1 MNENTIF
8 KLKSNRGITLVAL
21 VITIVILIILAT
33 ISINALFGNNG
44 LINRAQMAKE
54 EQSHANVKE
63 AFTIKQGDY
72 TIDKAKG
79 NSKGFI
85 EYIKSEDGK
94 SVLRENG
101 EIDVIKLTGIKQ
113 SLGNG
118 TNKSDVYMVE
128 STDGKTYYLRYYDKE
143 GNSRDLL
150 EFQSDGTSTENK
162 DKIINMINSNMAV
175 TEDGKV
181 IYIDNSNFTEA
192 KLSEL
197 KIEEYETISEKGIR
211 QYAKNCFVDNEG
223 KVYTWGSNSNGQVGD
238 GSNEDRNTP
247 ICISDL
253 DNSLKGK
260 TITNIYSGGIALDN
274 EGKVHAWGENDNGQ
288 VGDGSNEN
296 RNTPICIS
304 DLENSLNGKIVTN
317 IWDDG
322 STIIALDNEG
332 KVYTWGD
339 NSFGQVG
346 DGSNEDRNTPI
357 CISDLDNSLKGKTIT
372 NIYSNS
378 YAVVALDDEGK
389 VYTWGDNSF
398 GQVGDGSN
406 EDRNTP
412 ICISDLDNSLKGKT
426 ITNIY
431 LDAYTKIALDNE
443 GKVHAW
449 GDNSNGQVGD
459 GSNENRNT
467 PICISDLDN
476 SLKGRTITNIY
487 LDGYAKIALDNEGK
501 VHAWGSNPF
510 GQVGDGSNEDRNTP
524 ICISDLDNSLKG
536 RTITNIYSD
545 GYTMIALDNEGK
557 VYTWGSNSNG
567 QVGDGSSEDRNT
579 PICVSDLDNS
589 LKGKTITNIYPDDTT
604 IAIDNEG
611 KVHAWGDNGYGQVGD
626 GSSEKRNTPICISD
640 LENSPL
646 KDRNIVKYCIL
657 NMGLSNLNAG
667 YCYISQDGKVYYFYF
682 NEPI

>member
-79 NSKGFI
+79 NIKGFI

-101 EIDVIKLTGIKQ
+101 EIDVIKLTGTKQ

-128 STDGKTYYLRYYDKE
+128 STDGKTYYLKYYDKE

-150 EFQSDGTSTENK
+150 EFQSDGTSAGNK

-181 IYIDNSNFTEA
+181 IYIDNSNFTGA

-197 KIEEYETISEKGIR
+197 KMGEYETISEKGIR

-223 KVYTWGSNSNGQVGD
+223 KVYTWGDNRYGQVGD

-260 TITNIYSGGIALDN
+260 TITNIYS
-274 EGKVHAWGENDNGQ
+274 
-288 VGDGSNEN
+288 
-296 RNTPICIS
+296 T
-304 DLENSLNGKIVTN
+304 
-317 IWDDG
+317 G
-322 STIIALDNEG
+322 STIVALDNEG
-332 KVYTWGD
+332 KVYTWGN
-339 NSFGQVG
+339 NSFGQLGNGSSGYRNIPICISDLENSLKGKNITSIYSDDYTMIALDSEGKVHAWGFNEYGQVG

-357 CISDLDNSLKGKTIT
+357 CISDLENSLKGKNIT
-372 NIYSNS
+372 SIYS
-378 YAVVALDDEGK
+378 DDYTMIAIGNEGK
-389 VYTWGDNSF
+389 VYTWGAGGF
-398 GQVGDGSN
+398 GQLGDGSN

-412 ICISDLDNSLKGKT
+412 ICISN
-426 ITNIY
+426 
-431 LDAYTKIALDNE
+431 
-443 GKVHAW
+443 
-449 GDNSNGQVGD
+449 
-459 GSNENRNT
+459 
-467 PICISDLDN
+467 
-476 SLKGRTITNIY
+476 
-487 LDGYAKIALDNEGK
+487 
-501 VHAWGSNPF
+501 
-510 GQVGDGSNEDRNTP
+510 
-524 ICISDLDNSLKG
+524 
-536 RTITNIYSD
+536 
-545 GYTMIALDNEGK
+545 
-557 VYTWGSNSNG
+557 
-567 QVGDGSSEDRNT
+567 
-579 PICVSDLDNS
+579 
-589 LKGKTITNIYPDDTT
+589 
-604 IAIDNEG
+604 
-611 KVHAWGDNGYGQVGD
+611 
-626 GSSEKRNTPICISD
+626 
-640 LENSPL
+640 LENNPL
-646 KDRNIVKYCIL
+646 KDKNIVKCCEL
-657 NMGLSNLNAG
+657 DMRLSNLNAG

-682 NEPI
+682 NELN

>member
-101 EIDVIKLTGIKQ
+101 EIDVIKLTGTKQ

-128 STDGKTYYLRYYDKE
+128 STDGKTYYLKYYDKE

-211 QYAKNCFVDNEG
+211 QYGDNCFVDNEG
-223 KVYTWGSNSNGQVGD
+223 KVHAWGRNEFGQVGD
-238 GSNEDRNTP
+238 GSNEKRNTPICISDLENSLKGKTITNICSNGYTTIALDNEGKVHAWGYNIEEGVGDGSNENRNTP

-260 TITNIYSGGIALDN
+260 TITNIYSTGP
-274 EGKVHAWGENDNGQ
+274 
-288 VGDGSNEN
+288 
-296 RNTPICIS
+296 T
-304 DLENSLNGKIVTN
+304 T
-317 IWDDG
+317 
-322 STIIALDNEG
+322 
-332 KVYTWGD
+332 
-339 NSFGQVG
+339 
-346 DGSNEDRNTPI
+346 
-357 CISDLDNSLKGKTIT
+357 
-372 NIYSNS
+372 
-378 YAVVALDDEGK
+378 
-389 VYTWGDNSF
+389 
-398 GQVGDGSN
+398 
-406 EDRNTP
+406 
-412 ICISDLDNSLKGKT
+412 
-426 ITNIY
+426 
-431 LDAYTKIALDNE
+431 IALDNE

-449 GDNSNGQVGD
+449 GDNSFGQLGD
-459 GSNENRNT
+459 GS
-467 PICISDLDN
+467 S
-476 SLKGRTITNIY
+476 G
-487 LDGYAKIALDNEGK
+487 
-501 VHAWGSNPF
+501 
-510 GQVGDGSNEDRNTP
+510 DRNTP

-536 RTITNIYSD
+536 RTITNIYST
-545 GYTMIALDNEGK
+545 GSTTIALDNEGK
-557 VYTWGSNSNG
+557 VHAWGDNG
-567 QVGDGSSEDRNT
+567 YGQLGDGSNEERNT
-579 PICVSDLDNS
+579 PICISDLENSLKGKNITNIYSTGSTTIALDNEGKVHAWGYNIEGEVGDGSNEERNTPICISDLDNS
-589 LKGKTITNIYPDDTT
+589 LKGKTITNIYIYDSTTIALDNEGKVHAWGNNEFGQLGDGSNEDRNTPICISDLENSLKGKNITSIYSDDYTM

-611 KVHAWGDNGYGQVGD
+611 KVHAWGSNYNGQLGD
-626 GSSEKRNTPICISD
+626 GSNEDRNTPICISN
-640 LENSPL
+640 LENNPL
-646 KDRNIVKYCIL
+646 KDKNIVKYCGL
-657 NMGLSNLNAG
+657 NMEYSSWGRG
-667 YCYISQDGKVYYFYF
+667 YCYISQDGKVYYYYYGGK
-682 NEPI
+682 PI